1 MGKTEETEK
10 IKLRATFL
18 NNSAVAIAVGGI
30 ILPLLALLRTPEI
43 GMGEFSSIEDI
54 IGIVLGIIALA
65 VAIWVSRM
73 LHKSALRELDKL
85 KD

>member
-1 MGKTEETEK
+1 LGKTAETEK

-18 NNSAVAIAVGGI
+18 NNSAVGIVVAGI

-43 GMGEFSSIEDI
+43 VMGEPSSIEDI

-65 VAIWVSRM
+65 VAIWYLVGCTRAHLENSTN
-73 LHKSALRELDKL
+73 
-85 KD
+85 

>member
-1 MGKTEETEK
+1 LGNTAETEK

-18 NNSAVAIAVGGI
+18 NNSAVGIVVAGI

-43 GMGEFSSIEDI
+43 VMGEPSSIEDI

-65 VAIWVSRM
+65 VAIWYLVGCTRAHLENSTN
-73 LHKSALRELDKL
+73 
-85 KD
+85 

>member
-1 MGKTEETEK
+1 MGKTAETEK

-18 NNSAVAIAVGGI
+18 NNSAVGIVVAGI

-43 GMGEFSSIEDI
+43 VMGEPSSIEDI

-65 VAIWVSRM
+65 VAIWYLVGCTRAHLENSTN
-73 LHKSALRELDKL
+73 
-85 KD
+85 